1 MKRSN
6 IKRRVMVFV
15 AGIASGLLSLIRPV
29 GLHVASGVVR
39 VRAWVTEALRNGDGR
54 LAPGWGEDEAGLSNY
69 AAHQADVAR
78 DSWVDGIIDERN
90 ETVMVEGYQYEPS
103 ETLYNNDPVAYRDK
117 VLELRDTQWPDPAA

>member
-6 IKRRVMVFV
+6 FKRRVMVLV
-15 AGIASGLLSLIRPV
+15 AGVVSDLLSLIQAV
-29 GLHVASGVVR
+29 GLRVESGVSR
-39 VRAWVTEALRNGDGR
+39 VLARVMAALQNGGGRRAPALGV
-54 LAPGWGEDEAGLSNY
+54 DETGFPNY
-69 AAHQADVAR
+69 ATHQAEVAR

-90 ETVMVEGYQYEPS
+90 ETVVVEGYQYEPS